1 MFNKSIPSGFGL
13 IIIGSEILDD
23 RVQDRHFEN
32 TKKLLFARN
41 YPLIYSIIIIDDPAL
56 IM

>member
-1 MFNKSIPSGFGL
+1 MFKKSIPSGFGL
-13 IIIGSEILDD
+13 IIIGSEILDG

-41 YPLIYSIIIIDDPAL
+41 YLL
-56 IM
+56 LMTLH